1 VPAFLYLAQ
10 NNLLFVAVANL
21 EAVIYQVF
29 LFFLFFIN
37 LLSVAVAVFEAVIY

>member
-1 VPAFLYLAQ
+1 MPAFLYLAQ

-29 LFFLFFIN
+29 LFFIN